1 MHGQKVKQ
9 KLKDLEKKKSFYGKI
24 KKHFSTYLKGCQLP
38 KFVSDFR
45 LRLQKIKNNVK
56 CPGGNDCVLLRL
68 IMNLLIVIVVVQE
81 IRLINI
87 S

>member
-9 KLKDLEKKKSFYGKI
+9 NLKDVENKKSFYGEI

-38 KFVSDFR
+38 KFVSDLR
-45 LRLQKIKNNVK
+45 LRLQKKK
-56 CPGGNDCVLLRL
+56 KK
-68 IMNLLIVIVVVQE
+68 IMLSVPAETIAY
-81 IRLINI
+81 